1 MRTHKVSCICQDINL
16 QMPVNFIRI
25 KSGKKGSGF
34 FAYASTPIE
43 IGETIEK
50 AVKEINNDSSST
62 VELET
67 WRALDIPGHF
77 ISEKVLEGID
87 ASDFIVADISV
98 LNFNVTYEIGYAIGK
113 KKRVL
118 LTRNKSIREGD
129 LTIRE
134 VGIFDTLGYKEYQN
148 SRELSQFI
156 SLANQTNPLNINK
169 KINIKS
175 PVYLLEGQHKTDWA
189 SRIVSR
195 IKKARYLFRSFDPN
209 EQPRLS
215 ANDAIDQVAQSHGVV
230 VPLLSSNAVTSEVHN
245 MRGAFISG
253 LADGMGRALCILQQG
268 DDPVPL
274 DYRDF
279 VCATR
284 HPTDINEHIADFAGK
299 VAEAFQQETSVT
311 PSGSDTFLQSI
322 DLGSTSAE
330 NEMRTLESYYLKT
343 DQFLKSLRGEANIIV
358 GRKGSGKS
366 AIFLQ
371 VRDRERNKKGNIVL
385 DLKPDGYKLI
395 KFKEL
400 ILSFLEEGTFQHTI
414 MAFWEYVLLL
424 EICYKILE
432 KDREQHKHD
441 HTLYEPYRA
450 LADVYHADGYEAEG
464 DFSERMGSL
473 MEKIST
479 EYRSQH
485 GDETN
490 VRLSASKLTEMLYC
504 HDVRDLS
511 KQVIDYMEL
520 KEVCWL
526 LFDNLDKG
534 WPTSGL
540 KHEDLLIIRGLI
552 DATKKIERQ
561 FGRSNISVNTIVF
574 LRNDVYELLVKE
586 TSDRGKEAS
595 VLLDWTDPDL
605 LRELVRLRIVSNDV
619 NGDNKFETLW
629 PKLFVSHY
637 KGEES
642 SQYLIDRSLMRP
654 RFLLNLI
661 NQCKSFAINLNH
673 DRIIEEDIEKGLTAY
688 STDLLTDIGYE
699 INDVENNVDDIL
711 YAFIGSKSALRKNEI
726 FNALKGFGVDE
737 SFFEKIFEL
746 LLWYGF
752 IGIMI
757 KEEPKYIYNFNYSM
771 KLMAGI
777 IKNKGDVEYLIN
789 PAFWPALMID
799 DG

>member
-1 MRTHKVSCICQDINL
+1 MEN
-16 QMPVNFIRI
+16 
-25 KSGKKGSGF
+25 KGPGF
-34 FAYASTPIE
+34 YAYASSPA
-43 IGETIEK
+43 GVGQTIEQ
-50 AVKEINNDSSST
+50 AVSSCNAEIN
-62 VELET
+62 T
-67 WRALDIPGHF
+67 WKALDIPGHF
-77 ISEKVLEGID
+77 ISEKVLESID
-87 ASDFIVADISV
+87 SCGFLVADISV

-113 KKRVL
+113 GKRVL
-118 LTRNKSIREGD
+118 LTKNKSIQEGRPS
-129 LTIRE
+129 IRE

-148 SRELSQFI
+148 SSELSGFLNSAI
-156 SLANQTNPLNINK
+156 PSDPLSLPS

-175 PVYLLEGQHKTDWA
+175 PVYLLEGMHKTDW
-189 SRIVSR
+189 STRIVSR

-209 EQPRLS
+209 EHPRLS
-215 ANDAIDQVAQSHGVV
+215 ANDAINQVAQSHGIV
-230 VPLLSSNAVTSEVHN
+230 VPLLSSTAVGFKIHN
-245 MRGAFISG
+245 MRGAFIAG
-253 LADGMGRALCILQQG
+253 LADGMSKALCILQNG
-268 DDPVPL
+268 DDPVPM

-279 VCATR
+279 VSISY
-284 HPTDINEHIADFAGK
+284 HPDDINEHIANFAGE
-299 VAEAFQQETSVT
+299 VAEAFQQETTIVAS
-311 PSGSDTFLQSI
+311 SSDTLLQSL

-343 DQFLKSLRGEANIIV
+343 DQFLKSLRGEANIVV

-432 KDREQHKHD
+432 KDREQHIHD
-441 HTLYEPYRA
+441 HTLYEQYRA
-450 LADVYHADGYEAEG
+450 LADLYHADGYETEG
-464 DFSERMGSL
+464 DFSERMSSL

-479 EYRSQH
+479 EYRSKH
-485 GDETN
+485 GDKTN
-490 VRLSASKLTEMLYC
+490 VRLNASNLTEMLYR
-504 HDVRDLS
+504 HDVRELS
-511 KQVIDYMEL
+511 KQVIEYMGQ

-526 LFDNLDKG
+526 LFDNIDKG

-540 KHEDLLIIRGLI
+540 EHEDLLIIRALI

-561 FGRSNISVNTIVF
+561 FGRSNVVVNTILF

-605 LRELVRLRIVSNDV
+605 LRELVRLRIVSNNI
-619 NGDNKFETLW
+619 NGDDTFSSLW
-629 PKLFVSHY
+629 SKICISHY
-637 KGEES
+637 SGEES
-642 SQYLIDRSLMRP
+642 SQYLIERSLMRP

-661 NQCKSFAINLNH
+661 SQCKSFAINLNH
-673 DRIIEEDIEKGLTAY
+673 DRILDEDIEKGLTAY

-699 INDVENNVDDIL
+699 IHDVENNVGDVL
-711 YAFIGSKSALRKNEI
+711 YAFIGSKAVVKKGEI
-726 FNALKGFGVDE
+726 YSVLAEYGVDE
-737 SFFEKIFEL
+737 QFFDKIFEL

-752 IGIMI
+752 IGLNIDD
-757 KEEPKYIYNFNYSM
+757 EYKYIYNFNYNM
-771 KLMAGI
+771 QLMAGI
-777 IKNKGDVEYLIN
+777 IKKRGDIDYLIN
-789 PAFWPALMID
+789 PAFWPGLMIEKA
-799 DG
+799 

>member
-1 MRTHKVSCICQDINL
+1 MENKDL
-16 QMPVNFIRI
+16 
-25 KSGKKGSGF
+25 GF
-34 FAYASTPIE
+34 YAYASSPAE
-43 IGETIEK
+43 IGQTIEQ
-50 AVKEINNDSSST
+50 AVSNSNTEVN
-62 VELET
+62 T
-67 WRALDIPGHF
+67 WKALDIPGQF
-77 ISEKVLEGID
+77 ISEKVIEGINTC
-87 ASDFIVADISV
+87 SFLVADISM

-113 KKRVL
+113 GKRVL
-118 LTRNKSIREGD
+118 LTKNKSIQEGN

-134 VGIFDTLGYKEYQN
+134 VGIFDTIGYMEYQN
-148 SRELSQFI
+148 SSELTGFI
-156 SLANQTNPLNINK
+156 NSAVPSDPLSLPS

-175 PVYLLEGQHKTDWA
+175 PVYLLEGMHKTDWA
-189 SRIVSR
+189 TRIVSR
-195 IKKARYLFRSFDPN
+195 IKKARFLFRSFDPN

-215 ANDAIDQVAQSHGVV
+215 ANDAINQVAQSHGIVI
-230 VPLLSSNAVTSEVHN
+230 PLLSSTAVGFEVHN
-245 MRGAFISG
+245 MRGAFIAG
-253 LADGMGRALCILQQG
+253 LADGMSKALCILQYE

-279 VCATR
+279 VSISY
-284 HPTDINEHIADFAGK
+284 HPDDINDHIANFAGQ
-299 VAEAFQQETSVT
+299 VAEAFQQDINILTS
-311 PSGSDTFLQSI
+311 SEDTFLQSV

-343 DQFLKSLRGEANIIV
+343 DQFLKSLRGEANIVV

-400 ILSFLEEGTFQHTI
+400 ILSFLEEGTYQHTI

-432 KDREQHKHD
+432 KDREQHKRD

-450 LADVYHADGYEAEG
+450 LADLYNADGYETQG
-464 DFSERMGSL
+464 DFSERMSSL

-479 EYRSQH
+479 EYRSKYRDQ
-485 GDETN
+485 TN
-490 VRLSASKLTEMLYC
+490 VRLNTSNLTEMLYY

-511 KQVIDYMEL
+511 KQVTEYMSR
-520 KEVCWL
+520 KETCWL
-526 LFDNLDKG
+526 LFDNIDKG

-540 KHEDLLIIRGLI
+540 EHEDLMIIRALI

-561 FGRSNISVNTIVF
+561 FGRSNVSVNSILF

-595 VLLDWTDPDL
+595 VLLDWTDSDL
-605 LRELVRLRIVSNDV
+605 LRELVRLRIVSNNID
-619 NGDNKFETLW
+619 GDSSFGSLW
-629 PKLFVSHY
+629 PKICVSHY
-637 KGEES
+637 SGEES
-642 SQYLIDRSLMRP
+642 SQYLIERSLMRP

-661 NQCKSFAINLNH
+661 SQCKSFAINLNH
-673 DRIIEEDIEKGLTAY
+673 DRILEEDIEKGLIAY

-699 INDVENNVDDIL
+699 IHDVENNVDDVL
-711 YAFIGSKSALRKNEI
+711 YAFIGSRSVVKKDEI
-726 FNALKGFGVDE
+726 FSVLDE
-737 SFFEKIFEL
+737 FDVNNQLFEKIFKL

-752 IGIMI
+752 IGLQIDD
-757 KEEPKYIYNFNYSM
+757 ETKYIYDFNYSM
-771 KLMAGI
+771 QLIAGI
-777 IKNKGDVEYLIN
+777 IKKKEDIDYLIN
-789 PAFWPALMID
+789 PAFWPALMIKET
-799 DG
+799 

>member
-1 MRTHKVSCICQDINL
+1 MNRKNI
-16 QMPVNFIRI
+16 
-25 KSGKKGSGF
+25 GF
-34 FAYASTPIE
+34 YAYASSPRE
-43 IGETIEK
+43 IGQTIEE
-50 AVKEINNDSSST
+50 AINKITEKDDIKIK
-62 VELET
+62 T
-67 WRALDIPGHF
+67 WKALDVVGHF
-77 ISEKVLEGID
+77 IADQVLEDLD
-87 ASDFIVADISV
+87 ACDFLVADISI
-98 LNFNVTYEIGYAIGK
+98 LNFNVTYEIGYAIGRR
-113 KKRVL
+113 KRVL
-118 LTRNKSIREGD
+118 IFRNKSIIEKN

-148 SRELSQFI
+148 SSELYSF
-156 SLANQTNPLNINK
+156 LKKTNKCEPLNIPN

-175 PVYLLEGQHKTDWA
+175 PVYLLEGLHKTDWA

-215 ANDAIDQVAQSHGVV
+215 ANDAISQVSQSHGIV
-230 VPLLSSNAVTSEVHN
+230 VPLLSSNNIGYEVHN
-245 MRGAFISG
+245 MRGAFIAG
-253 LADGMGRALCILQQG
+253 LADGMRKALCILQDG
-268 DDPVPL
+268 EDPVPI

-279 VCATR
+279 VNVSF
-284 HPTDINEHIADFAGK
+284 HPNDVNEYIADFAAR
-299 VAEAFQQETSVT
+299 VAEAFQQDSSSEFAAKDDS
-311 PSGSDTFLQSI
+311 FLQAL

-330 NEMRTLESYYLKT
+330 NEMRTLERYYLKT
-343 DQFLKSLRGEANIIV
+343 DQFLKSLRGEANIVV

-432 KDREQHKHD
+432 KDRENHKRD
-441 HTLYEPYRA
+441 HELYELYRN
-450 LADVYHADGYEAEG
+450 LADIYHAEGYETEG
-464 DFSERMGSL
+464 DFSERMGIL

-479 EYRSQH
+479 EYKSKH
-485 GDETN
+485 GEKQN
-490 VRLSASKLTEMLYC
+490 VRLTSSALTEMLYC
-504 HDVRDLS
+504 HDVRELTR
-511 KQVIDYMEL
+511 QIIEYMRH

-526 LFDNLDKG
+526 LFDNIDKG

-540 KHEDLLIIRGLI
+540 EHEDMLLIRALI

-561 FGRSNISVNTIVF
+561 FGKSGIDVNTIIF

-605 LRELVRLRIVSNDV
+605 LRELIRLRIISNEI
-619 NGDNKFETLW
+619 NGASTFEALW
-629 PKLFVSHY
+629 PKICTSHY

-654 RFLLNLI
+654 RFLLNLVS
-661 NQCKSFAINLNH
+661 QCKSFAINLNH
-673 DRIIEEDIEKGLTAY
+673 EKILGDDIKKGLKAY
-688 STDLLTDIGYE
+688 STDLLADIGYE
-699 INDVENNVDDIL
+699 ISDVDNRTQDVL
-711 YAFIGSKSALRKNEI
+711 YAFIGSNATIKQSEI
-726 FNALKGFGVDE
+726 CAVLKEFGIEDVLL
-737 SFFEKIFEL
+737 EKIFEL

-752 IGIMI
+752 IGLVVD
-757 KEEPKYIYNFNYSM
+757 EEVKYIYNFNYSM
-771 KLMAGI
+771 KLMSGI
-777 IKNKGDVEYLIN
+777 VKKKGNMDYLIN

-799 DG
+799 EN

>member
-1 MRTHKVSCICQDINL
+1 MT
-16 QMPVNFIRI
+16 I
-25 KSGKKGSGF
+25 KESGF
-34 FAYASTPIE
+34 YAYAANPAET
-43 IGETIEK
+43 GQTIELAVK
-50 AVKEINNDSSST
+50 AVNASSR
-62 VELET
+62 VEVET
-67 WRALDIPGHF
+67 WKALDIPGHF

-87 ASDFIVADISV
+87 NCAFLVADISV

-113 KKRVL
+113 RKRIL
-118 LTRNKSIREGD
+118 LTKNKSIREGS

-148 SRELSQFI
+148 STELSEFI
-156 SLANQTNPLNINK
+156 GSANHSSPLNIPS

-175 PVYLLEGQHKTDWA
+175 PVYLLEGMHKTDWA

-195 IKKARYLFRSFDPN
+195 IKKARFLFRSFDPN

-215 ANDAIDQVAQSHGVV
+215 ANDAIDQVSQSHGVL
-230 VPLLSSNAVTSEVHN
+230 VPLLSSSTVGSEVHN
-245 MRGAFISG
+245 MRGAFIAG

-279 VCATR
+279 VHTTY
-284 HPTDINEHIADFAGK
+284 HPNDINEYIADFAGK
-299 VAEAFQQETSVT
+299 VAEAFQQDTKVAITSN
-311 PSGSDTFLQSI
+311 DTFLQSL

-343 DQFLKSLRGEANIIV
+343 DQFLKSLRGEANIVV

-371 VRDRERNKKGNIVL
+371 VRDRERNKKGNVVL

-441 HTLYEPYRA
+441 HTLYESYRA
-450 LADVYHADGYEAEG
+450 LADLYHADGYETEG

-485 GDETN
+485 GKKTN
-490 VRLSASKLTEMLYC
+490 VRLSASNLTEMLYC

-511 KQVIDYMEL
+511 KQVIDYMSH

-526 LFDNLDKG
+526 LFDNIDKG

-540 KHEDLLIIRGLI
+540 EHEDLLIIRGLI
-552 DATKKIERQ
+552 DATKKIERH
-561 FGRSNISVNTIVF
+561 FGRSNIPVNTIVF
-574 LRNDVYELLVKE
+574 LRNDVYELLVQE

-605 LRELVRLRIVSNDV
+605 LRELVRLRIVSNDI
-619 NGDNKFETLW
+619 NGDNKFDSLW
-629 PKLFVSHY
+629 PKIFVSHY
-637 KGEES
+637 AGEDS

-673 DRIIEEDIEKGLTAY
+673 DRVLEEDIEKGLTAY

-711 YAFIGSKSALRKNEI
+711 YAFIGSKSL
-726 FNALKGFGVDE
+726 LKKGDVFRMLGDFGVDE
-737 SFFEKIFEL
+737 DYFDKIFEL

-752 IGIMI
+752 IGLVVN
-757 KEEPKYIYNFNYSM
+757 EEPKYIYDFNYSM
-771 KLMAGI
+771 KLMSGM
-777 IKNKGDVEYLIN
+777 IKNKGDIDYQIN
-789 PAFWPALMID
+789 PAFWPALMIEAR
-799 DG
+799 

>member
-1 MRTHKVSCICQDINL
+1 MEN
-16 QMPVNFIRI
+16 NE
-25 KSGKKGSGF
+25 SGF
-34 FAYASTPIE
+34 YAYASSPAE
-43 IGETIEK
+43 IGQTIEQ
-50 AVKEINNDSSST
+50 AVNSSHLEIN
-62 VELET
+62 T
-67 WRALDIPGHF
+67 WKALDIPGHF

-87 ASDFIVADISV
+87 SCSFLVADISV

-113 KKRVL
+113 GKRIL
-118 LTRNKSIREGD
+118 LTKNRSIQEGSPS
-129 LTIRE
+129 IRE

-148 SRELSQFI
+148 SSELSGF
-156 SLANQTNPLNINK
+156 LNTAVPADPLSIPR

-175 PVYLLEGQHKTDWA
+175 PVYLLEGMHKTDWA
-189 SRIVSR
+189 TRIVSR
-195 IKKARYLFRSFDPN
+195 IKRARYLFRSFDPN

-215 ANDAIDQVAQSHGVV
+215 ANDAINQVAQSHGIV
-230 VPLLSSNAVTSEVHN
+230 VPLLSSTAVGFEVHN
-245 MRGAFISG
+245 MRGAFIAG
-253 LADGMGRALCILQQG
+253 LAGGMSKALCILQHE
-268 DDPVPL
+268 DYPVPL

-279 VCATR
+279 VCMSY
-284 HPTDINEHIADFAGK
+284 HPNDINEHIANFAGE
-299 VAEAFQQETSVT
+299 VAEAFQQDVSIVTSNE
-311 PSGSDTFLQSI
+311 DTFLQSI

-343 DQFLKSLRGEANIIV
+343 DQFLKSLRGEANIVV

-395 KFKEL
+395 KFKEM

-432 KDREQHKHD
+432 KDREHHKHD

-450 LADVYHADGYEAEG
+450 LADLYHAEGYETEG
-464 DFSERMGSL
+464 DFSERMSSL

-479 EYRSQH
+479 EYRSRH
-485 GDETN
+485 GDKTN
-490 VRLSASKLTEMLYC
+490 VRLNASSLTEMLYC

-511 KQVIDYMEL
+511 KQVIDYMRQ

-526 LFDNLDKG
+526 LFDNIDKG

-540 KHEDLLIIRGLI
+540 EHEDLLIIRALI

-561 FGRSNISVNTIVF
+561 FGKSNVVVNTILF

-586 TSDRGKEAS
+586 TSDRGKEAG

-605 LRELVRLRIVSNDV
+605 LRELVRLRIVSNNI
-619 NGDNKFETLW
+619 NGDNSFNSLW
-629 PKLFVSHY
+629 PKICVSHY
-637 KGEES
+637 SGEES
-642 SQYLIDRSLMRP
+642 SQYLIERSLMRP

-661 NQCKSFAINLNH
+661 SQCKSFAINLNH
-673 DRIIEEDIEKGLTAY
+673 DRILEEDIGKGLTAY
-688 STDLLTDIGYE
+688 STDLLADIGYE
-699 INDVENNVDDIL
+699 IHDVENNVDDVL
-711 YAFIGSKSALRKNEI
+711 YAFIGSKSSVKRGEI
-726 FNALKGFGVDE
+726 FSILEEFRVD
-737 SFFEKIFEL
+737 SQLFEKILEL

-752 IGIMI
+752 FGINMNG
-757 KEEPKYIYNFNYSM
+757 ENKYIYDFNYSM
-771 KLMAGI
+771 QLMAGI
-777 IKNKGDVEYLIN
+777 IKKKGDVEYLIN
-789 PAFWPALMID
+789 PAFWPALMIEET
-799 DG
+799 

>member
-1 MRTHKVSCICQDINL
+1 MGNKE
-16 QMPVNFIRI
+16 
-25 KSGKKGSGF
+25 SGF
-34 FAYASTPIE
+34 YAYASLPAE
-43 IGETIEK
+43 IGQTIEL
-50 AVKEINNDSSST
+50 AVTNSNAEIK
-62 VELET
+62 T

-77 ISEKVLEGID
+77 ISEEVLEGID
-87 ASDFIVADISV
+87 SSSFLVADISV

-113 KKRVL
+113 GKRVL
-118 LTRNKSIREGD
+118 LTKNKSIQEGSPS
-129 LTIRE
+129 IRE

-148 SRELSQFI
+148 SSELSVYLK
-156 SLANQTNPLNINK
+156 SAVPSKPLRLTCKVNN
-169 KINIKS
+169 KS
-175 PVYLLEGQHKTDWA
+175 PVYLLEGMHKTDWA
-189 SRIVSR
+189 TRIVSR

-215 ANDAIDQVAQSHGVV
+215 ANDAINQVAQSHGIV
-230 VPLLSSNAVTSEVHN
+230 VPLLSSTAVGCEIHN
-245 MRGAFISG
+245 MRGAFIAG
-253 LADGMGRALCILQQG
+253 LADGMSKALCILQHE

-274 DYRDF
+274 DFRDF
-279 VCATR
+279 VTMTY
-284 HPTDINEHIADFAGK
+284 HPDDINDCIANFAGE
-299 VAEAFQQETSVT
+299 VAEAFQQDEKITTS
-311 PSGSDTFLQSI
+311 SKDTFLQSV

-343 DQFLKSLRGEANIIV
+343 DQFLKSLRGEANIVV

-371 VRDRERNKKGNIVL
+371 VRDRERNKKGNVVL

-395 KFKEL
+395 KFKEM

-432 KDREQHKHD
+432 KDRELHKHD
-441 HTLYEPYRA
+441 HTLYGPYRA
-450 LADVYHADGYEAEG
+450 LADLYYADGYETEG
-464 DFSERMGSL
+464 DFSERMSSL

-479 EYRSQH
+479 EYRSKH
-485 GDETN
+485 GDQTN
-490 VRLSASKLTEMLYC
+490 VRLNASKLTEMLYC

-511 KQVIDYMEL
+511 KQVIEYMIH

-526 LFDNLDKG
+526 LFDNIDKG

-540 KHEDLLIIRGLI
+540 EHEDLLIIRALI

-561 FGRSNISVNTIVF
+561 FAKSNITVNTILF

-605 LRELVRLRIVSNDV
+605 LRELIRLRIVSN
-619 NGDNKFETLW
+619 NIKGDDSFNSLW
-629 PKLFVSHY
+629 PKICVSHY
-637 KGEES
+637 SGEET
-642 SQYLIDRSLMRP
+642 SQYLIERSLMRP

-661 NQCKSFAINLNH
+661 SQCKSFAINLNH
-673 DRIIEEDIEKGLTAY
+673 DRVQEEDIDKGLTAY

-699 INDVENNVDDIL
+699 INDVENNVDDVL
-711 YAFIGSKSALRKNEI
+711 YAFIGSKSVVKRSEI
-726 FNALKGFGVDE
+726 FSVLAEFGVGDE
-737 SFFEKIFEL
+737 YFEKIFEL

-752 IGIMI
+752 VGLIING
-757 KEEPKYIYNFNYSM
+757 EVKYIYDFNYSM
-771 KLMAGI
+771 RLVVGI
-777 IKNKGDVEYLIN
+777 IKKKGDLEYLIN
-789 PAFWPALMID
+789 PAFWPALMIEQE
-799 DG
+799 